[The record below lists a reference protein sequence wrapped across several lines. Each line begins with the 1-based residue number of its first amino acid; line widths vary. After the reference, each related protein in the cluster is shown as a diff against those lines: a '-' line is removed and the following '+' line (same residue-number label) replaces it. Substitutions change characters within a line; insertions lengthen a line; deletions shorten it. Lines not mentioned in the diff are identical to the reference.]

1 MQDDDFE
8 EFLGVETLSR
18 ERAEA
23 EAQGREMRDKIR
35 AMFKG
40 CSWGDEVA
48 KFIIEDICGCCRDIY
63 TPDSMEMSRR
73 CGSQQI
79 GYFLKNILETEEED
93 AKK

>member
-1 MQDDDFE
+1 MEDELSEILGESE
-8 EFLGVETLSR
+8 ELVEA
-18 ERAEA
+18 RAKA
-23 EAQGREMRDKIR
+23 EAQGRMMRDKIR

-63 TPDSMEMSRR
+63 TPDAMEMSRR

-93 AKK
+93 TKK